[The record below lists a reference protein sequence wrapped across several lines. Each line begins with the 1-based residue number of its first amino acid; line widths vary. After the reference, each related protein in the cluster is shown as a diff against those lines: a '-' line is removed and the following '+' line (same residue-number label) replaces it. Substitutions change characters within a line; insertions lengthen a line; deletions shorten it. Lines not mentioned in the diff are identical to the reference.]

1 MNVCITHRDVDV
13 YIIYLLSISPVS
25 LSSRRSVLSSDEA
38 STQLPSREK
47 LTHVTGSGRL
57 RLKQNRI
64 YITEAQF
71 VKFGIYKLAIVS
83 QCSFPN
89 RKS

>member
-1 MNVCITHRDVDV
+1 MCTLADWVFLFDALPGNIMNVRITHRDVDV

-57 RLKQNRI
+57 RVK
-64 YITEAQF
+64 TE
-71 VKFGIYKLAIVS
+71 
-83 QCSFPN
+83 
-89 RKS
+89 